1 MTIPATS
8 RPTPKHRAG
17 IPIERLEVLACSV
30 PTDAP
35 ESDGTFEWQTTSI
48 IIAIAHAGDYEGLG
62 YTYSHPAAA
71 HLIRN
76 ELADIVCHYL
86 VTEVEAAY
94 VAMRQSTRNIGRE
107 GIAAAAVSAVD
118 IALWDL
124 KARWLGLSLVD
135 LIGACRTSI
144 PVYGSGGFTSY
155 SNDRLSEQLGAWA
168 HAGFPAVKMKV
179 GREPSRDRERV
190 RAARAAIGPSVS
202 LFVDANGALT
212 PPHALAQAESFAEF
226 GVTWFEEPVS
236 SDDLEGLR
244 SVRNRAPAGMDIAA
258 GEYGFDLQYFRR
270 MASAGAVDVL
280 QADAT
285 RCGGVS
291 GFMRA
296 AALCDAWAL
305 PLSSHTAP
313 SVHAHLCCAASRAR
327 HLEYFHDHV
336 RIESLLFDGV
346 IQPRSGSL
354 APDRSRAGLGVSI
367 KRDAVERF
375 VI

>member
-1 MTIPATS
+1 MRILLAS
-8 RPTPKHRAG
+8 RPTPTYRIG
-17 IPIERLEVLACSV
+17 VPIERLDVVACSI

-35 ESDGTFEWQTTSI
+35 ESDGTFEWHETTI
-48 IIAIAHAGDYEGLG
+48 VIAIAHCDHHSGFG

-71 HLIRN
+71 HLIRKQ
-76 ELADIVCHYL
+76 LAQIVCQHD

-94 VAMRQSTRNIGRE
+94 VAMRQSTRNIGRD

-124 KARWLGLSLVD
+124 KAQWLDVSLVD

-168 HAGFPAVKMKV
+168 DAGFPAVKMKV
-179 GREPSRDRERV
+179 GREPASDKERV

-212 PPHALAQAESFAEF
+212 PRQALAQAESFLEF

-236 SDDLEGLR
+236 SDDLDGLR
-244 SVRNRAPAGMDIAA
+244 FVRNRAPAGMDIAA

-270 MASAGAVDVL
+270 MASADAVDVL

-313 SVHAHLCCAASRAR
+313 TVHAHLCCAASRAR

-346 IQPRSGSL
+346 VQPRGGSL
-354 APDRSRAGLGVSI
+354 APDRSRTGLGVSI
-367 KRDAVERF
+367 KQNAIERF
-375 VI
+375 AI